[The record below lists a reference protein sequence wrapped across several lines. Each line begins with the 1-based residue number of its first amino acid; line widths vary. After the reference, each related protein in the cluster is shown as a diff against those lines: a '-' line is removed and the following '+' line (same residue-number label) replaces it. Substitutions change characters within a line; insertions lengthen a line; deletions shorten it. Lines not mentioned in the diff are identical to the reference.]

1 MNLTSFLAKSW
12 DKLTSS
18 TYSVYSTTSAGGKKI
33 WLEFD
38 SIEECAFSGSSTVT
52 KYPAEIGVNITDYK
66 YTNPDQI
73 SLKGVVSKN
82 GTFGIG
88 VFNMN
93 YSLFGKDKN
102 SLIERI
108 RNQCDNLVRTLELV
122 NIQTRNSGLR
132 ENFTLTSYSIDE
144 SPDNF
149 NLLEVDMTFDEVLLF
164 GTNGQLTRKVSD
176 SNTQDG
182 GIVQTLKTSIKKW
195 WKK

>member
-1 MNLTSFLAKSW
+1 MNLTSFLTKSW

-18 TYSVYSTTSAGGKKI
+18 TYSVYSTTSAGDKKI

-38 SIEECAFSGSSTVT
+38 SIEECSFAGSSTVT

-73 SLKGVVSKN
+73 ALKGVVSKN

-88 VFNMN
+88 VFNVN

-108 RNQCDNLVRTLELV
+108 RNQCDSLVRTLELV

-132 ENFTLTSYSIDE
+132 ENFTLTSYTIDE

-182 GIVQTLKTSIKKW
+182 GIVQTLTTSIKKW